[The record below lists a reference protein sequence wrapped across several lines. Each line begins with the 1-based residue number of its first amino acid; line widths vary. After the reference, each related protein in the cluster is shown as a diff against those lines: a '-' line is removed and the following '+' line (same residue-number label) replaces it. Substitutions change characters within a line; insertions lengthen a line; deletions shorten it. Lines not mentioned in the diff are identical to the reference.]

1 MPVQKKVFNTAR
13 EVLGNYLSEVMKE
26 KSINLYQLEK
36 LTGKP
41 SQPLK
46 SVLTGDSNYTID
58 SLLAVVQALDLYFFF
73 APKEG
78 EHLNPDHM
86 IKKMDENDPHIKP
99 D

>member
-1 MPVQKKVFNTAR
+1 MPADKKVFDTAR

-26 KSINLYQLEK
+26 KNISLYQLEK

-46 SVLTGDSNYTID
+46 SVLTGKDNYTID

-73 APKEG
+73 SEKEG
-78 EHLNPDHM
+78 EHLNQEHM
-86 IKKMDENDPHIKP
+86 IKKMDESDPHIKP
-99 D
+99 E